1 MLKTAQ
7 GVYHDGIVELDDKPD
22 DLVSGRVIVMFL
34 ENVKAETNAAE
45 RIANLRA
52 WLPTLPDVPYIPL
65 EALDRGQLSR
75 P

>member
-1 MLKTAQ
+1 
-7 GVYHDGIVELDDKPD
+7 
-22 DLVSGRVIVMFL
+22 MFL